1 MNKFVPVSLALVG
14 ALGLGSIAT
23 GASAQDYYGYGSR
36 YSTPCAAQAHRNG
49 TTGALLG
56 ALAGAALGSNLASHH
71 GGRSGGTAIGAVA
84 GALIGNQIGRSSSA
98 DRCDYGYNQG
108 YYAPAYTGGYAYGA
122 RYNDGRYAYRGYE
135 HRRDRDRDG
144 RWDNRGWR

>member
-23 GASAQDYYGYGSR
+23 GASAQDYGYGSG
-36 YSTPCAAQAHRNG
+36 YATPCAVQSHRDG
-49 TTGALLG
+49 TAGAVLG

-71 GGRSGGTAIGAVA
+71 GGRSGGAAIGAVA

-98 DRCDYGYNQG
+98 DRCDYGYDQG

-122 RYNDGRYAYRGYE
+122 RYDTGRYGYRGYE
-135 HRRDRDRDG
+135 HRRDREG
-144 RWDNRGWR
+144 RWDGRGRR